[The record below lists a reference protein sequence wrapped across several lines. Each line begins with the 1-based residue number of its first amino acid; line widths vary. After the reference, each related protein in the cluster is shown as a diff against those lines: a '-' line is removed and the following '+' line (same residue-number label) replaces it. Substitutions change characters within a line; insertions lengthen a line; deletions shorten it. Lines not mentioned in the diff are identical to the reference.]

1 MKPKLK
7 FGIIFVFESN
17 SERQFFFTS
26 RSHSFKIDKKLW
38 DIEIKEISRLCNLF
52 LFIMFSQKNW
62 LLNAFQ
68 KGLLSEYMG
77 DDHSHYISITFFVDQ
92 KIIACMVQSGL
103 KIFFSSWATVS
114 LYWIRSKL
122 EYAKFFMLL
131 DVNCI
136 KNSHPKPRIQVLSSI
151 ESWDLLSF
159 LCLKII
165 DIWNIFQSNRKM
177 MMFFMRTDVSF
188 QFFYIISKKSHQ
200 EQKSLILNQRFR

>member
-1 MKPKLK
+1 
-7 FGIIFVFESN
+7 
-17 SERQFFFTS
+17 
-26 RSHSFKIDKKLW
+26 
-38 DIEIKEISRLCNLF
+38 
-52 LFIMFSQKNW
+52 
-62 LLNAFQ
+62 
-68 KGLLSEYMG
+68 MG

-136 KNSHPKPRIQVLSSI
+136 KTSHPKPRIQVLSSI

-165 DIWNIFQSNRKM
+165 DIWNIFQSNRNM

-188 QFFYIISKKSHQ
+188 QFFILYRKNLIKNKKVLFSIKGLD
-200 EQKSLILNQRFR
+200 KSSLSFLRNQLSEIFFLA